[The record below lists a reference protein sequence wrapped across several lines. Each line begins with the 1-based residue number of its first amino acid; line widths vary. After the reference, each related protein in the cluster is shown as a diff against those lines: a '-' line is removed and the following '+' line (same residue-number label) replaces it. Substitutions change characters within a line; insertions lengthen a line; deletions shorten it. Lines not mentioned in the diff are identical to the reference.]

1 MTVFSWKK
9 NDIENLLK
17 DIDIAGEESCYTKQ
31 TIIEDLQSML
41 AVMELT
47 EQKHIHAVP
56 RENLIY
62 LTGRNPESL

>member
-17 DIDIAGEESCYTKQ
+17 DIDMAGEESGCTKQ

-47 EQKHIHAVP
+47 EQEYVYATP
-56 RENLIY
+56 RGNLVY
-62 LTGRNPESL
+62 LTGRNPESV

>member
-17 DIDIAGEESCYTKQ
+17 DIDMAGEASCSTKQ

-41 AVMELT
+41 ASMELT
-47 EQKHIHAVP
+47 EQKHIHAAP
-56 RENLIY
+56 RGNLVY
-62 LTGRNPESL
+62 LTGRNPESQ

>member
-1 MTVFSWKK
+1 MAVFSWKK

-17 DIDIAGEESCYTKQ
+17 DIDMAGEESCSTNQ

-41 AVMELT
+41 SAMELT
-47 EQKHIHAVP
+47 EQKHIYTAT
-56 RENLIY
+56 RGNLVY